1 MATNSGASLR
11 VRISADL
18 ADLKQGMSVLR
29 GELAKVQKAS
39 AQAAPDESRWA
50 TGLRSI
56 RNQLAG
62 IVTAYAALRAVRT
75 YTELADQAANLSARL
90 RLATKDQQ
98 QFEVAYEGT
107 LAIAQRTASE
117 WDSVAGLYARLSQ
130 STTLGQERILALTET
145 IGQAFQVSGAGAQD
159 ADRGITQLTQAIAG
173 GVLRAEEFNSLIETA
188 PRLVQTLADYF
199 GVSFGKVRQLVN
211 DGKVSTEDL
220 IAALEQGS
228 ASIQNEFNQLP
239 NTVSRATQQVK
250 TALLALV
257 AGADD
262 GSRAS
267 RELAQGI
274 SGLATTLQSPAVR
287 AGFESFIGG
296 LVATANGAAT
306 LVGKLQEVGSAMQ
319 EWLNLQLGGQ
329 RQLGGE
335 FLAEQRRELAAI
347 NAELEKQSTGKLR
360 SFSALGLMSESAL
373 RNRRAEVESIIELN
387 ERIFGDPSKR
397 PPPAADTGSAAP
409 AMVPRRP
416 SGAGGGAAAK
426 QIAESNALLRDSV
439 SRALAE
445 LDRLYAGHEVG
456 LKEYFSERQRLQ
468 EQAIDLEIQQARN
481 EMAVTKDAG
490 QRRNLEEQ
498 IVKLQRDRAAI
509 GATTAREQAAAEA
522 DLAKQLEAVKMEL
535 LELDGKTGEAAR
547 IRLEQE
553 YKDLFKRLE
562 AASDEAGA
570 AIVRNLIERNVT
582 KAQLDDFRTRVSDV
596 MSNLQVTESSVST
609 QVEAG
614 TLGAAEGERRLQAVR
629 AKSLEQLVAARDALA
644 ALYETTKDPSV
655 LAFLTSLE
663 GNIADV
669 TMSMQEFRMKLE
681 DQAESSFGQ
690 FISDLVEGTKSFK
703 EAFADM
709 VRSFVAGVA
718 QMIAQELA
726 LRAIRAALSAFGGF
740 SGSAPAAHGG
750 GVVGSLQM
758 TRNNINP
765 LLLGYAP
772 RYHGGGVAGYG
783 GLKNDEIVT
792 VLQRGETIRT
802 QQQEAALSAQMDAAR
817 AGGRGGARTVTPVVA
832 IGDSAVADAMAGLA
846 GEDVVVTHVMNNWD
860 RITRGRQT

>member
-11 VRISADL
+11 VRVSADL
-18 ADLKQGMSVLR
+18 ADLKQGMAVLR

-39 AQAAPDESRWA
+39 AKASPDDSKWLS
-50 TGLRSI
+50 GLRSV
-56 RNQLAG
+56 RNQLVG
-62 IVTAYAALRAVRT
+62 IVSVYGALRAVKT
-75 YTELADQAANLSARL
+75 YAELADQAANLSARL

-98 QFEVAYEGT
+98 AFDAAYRGT
-107 LAIAQRTASE
+107 YEIAQRTSSE
-117 WDSVAGLYARLSQ
+117 WNSVAGLYARLSQ
-130 STTLGQERILALTET
+130 STSLGQQQILALTET
-145 IGQAFQVSGAGAQD
+145 IGQTFQVSGAGAQE

-173 GVLRAEEFNSLIETA
+173 GVLRAEEFNTLIETA
-188 PRLVQTLADYF
+188 PRLVQALADHF
-199 GVSFGKVRQLVN
+199 DVSFGKVRALVN
-211 DGKVSTEDL
+211 DGKVSTQDL
-220 IAALEQGS
+220 LDALEKS
-228 ASIQNEFNQLP
+228 AEDIQEEFRRLP
-239 NTVSRATQQVK
+239 LTVSRATQQFK
-250 TALLALV
+250 TSLLALV
-257 AGADD
+257 GGADQAT
-262 GSRAS
+262 GAS
-267 RELAQGI
+267 GDLANAI
-274 SGLATTLQSPAVR
+274 SGLAGTLSDPATVQAFQAFITLLTQIAGAGVKAAARVGDLIETARIASGSVALDR
-287 AGFESFIGG
+287 ASEGG
-296 LVATANGAAT
+296 LRERLKQLQANIDAGKEWRKEQGNILERLTGGRDTRAYDQMVDEARRIQGILDIRENGSSSPGNGRRYRPTGQVSTTTAG
-306 LVGKLQEVGSAMQ
+306 
-319 EWLNLQLGGQ
+319 
-329 RQLGGE
+329 R
-335 FLAEQRRELAAI
+335 
-347 NAELEKQSTGKLR
+347 
-360 SFSALGLMSESAL
+360 
-373 RNRRAEVESIIELN
+373 
-387 ERIFGDPSKR
+387 D
-397 PPPAADTGSAAP
+397 
-409 AMVPRRP
+409 
-416 SGAGGGAAAK
+416 GGGGTVK

-468 EQAIDLEIQQARN
+468 EQTIDLEIQQARN

-490 QRRNLEEQ
+490 QRRNLEEE

-553 YKDLFKRLE
+553 YKELFKRLE

-629 AKSLEQLVAARDALA
+629 AKSLEQLVAARDAVA

-655 LAFLTSLE
+655 LAFLTSLD

-703 EAFADM
+703 EAFQDM

-817 AGGRGGARTVTPVVA
+817 AGGRGGSRTVTPVVA

-846 GEDVVVTHVMNNWD
+846 GEDVVVTHVMNNWS
-860 RITRGRQT
+860 RITQGSKQ

>member
-11 VRISADL
+11 VRVSADL
-18 ADLKQGMSVLR
+18 ADLKQGMALLR

-39 AQAAPDESRWA
+39 AQAAPDESRWVS
-50 TGLRSI
+50 GLKTI

-62 IVTAYAALRAVRT
+62 VVSAYAALRAVRT

-90 RLATKDQQ
+90 RLATKDQAAFDAAYRGT
-98 QFEVAYEGT
+98 FE
-107 LAIAQRTASE
+107 IAQRTASE

-130 STTLGQERILALTET
+130 STNLGQQRILALTET

-159 ADRGITQLTQAIAG
+159 AGRGITQLTQAIAG

-188 PRLVQTLADYF
+188 PRLVQALADYF

-220 IAALEQGS
+220 VAALEQGG
-228 ASIQNEFNQLP
+228 ASIQKEFNQLP
-239 NTVSRATQQVK
+239 STVSRATQQVK

-267 RELAQGI
+267 RELALGI

-306 LVGKLQEVGSAMQ
+306 LVGKLQEVQAAMQ
-319 EWLNLQLGGQ
+319 EWLNVQVGGQ

-347 NAELEKQSTGKLR
+347 TAEMEKQAAGKMR
-360 SFSALGLMSESAL
+360 GFSVLGLLSESEL
-373 RNRRAEVESIIELN
+373 RNRRAEVERIIELN
-387 ERIFGDPSKR
+387 ERLFGDPAKR
-397 PPPAADTGSAAP
+397 PPPSAGAAAGVPTP
-409 AMVPRRP
+409 VPRTP
-416 SGAGGGAAAK
+416 SSSGGGAAAK
-426 QIAESNALLRDSV
+426 QLAESNALLRDQV

-456 LKEYFSERQRLQ
+456 LKDYFSERQRLQ

-498 IVKLQRDRAAI
+498 IVKLQRDRAAL
-509 GATTAREQAAAEA
+509 GATTARDQAAAEA
-522 DLAKQLEAVKMEL
+522 DLAKQLAAVNSEL
-535 LELDGKTGEAAR
+535 LQLNGDSAQAELA
-547 IRLEQE
+547 RLEQE
-553 YKDLFKRLE
+553 YAEMFKRL
-562 AASDEAGA
+562 AAESNEAG
-570 AIVRNLIERNVT
+570 IQMLRKLIDERVI
-582 KAQLDDFRTRVSDV
+582 KAQLEDYKRKLSEVVNS
-596 MSNLQVTESSVST
+596 LQGTETSVSA
-609 QVEAG
+609 QVDAG
-614 TLGAAEGERRLQAVR
+614 TLGQVEGERRIQAAR
-629 AKSLEQLVAARDALA
+629 EGSLRQLIELRKAVAAFYA
-644 ALYETTKDPSV
+644 ATKDESV
-655 LAFLTSLE
+655 LQFLQSLD

-669 TMSMQEFRMKLE
+669 TMSMQEFRMKME

-690 FISDLVEGTKSFK
+690 FISDLVEGTKTFK
-703 EAFADM
+703 EAFQDM

-726 LRAIRAALSAFGGF
+726 LRAIRAALSAFGGGG
-740 SGSAPAAHGG
+740 GSAGAAHGG
-750 GVVGSLQM
+750 GVAGRLQM
-758 TRNNINP
+758 TRHNINP
-765 LLLGYAP
+765 MVFGAAP
-772 RYHGGGVAGYG
+772 RYHGGGVAG
-783 GLKNDEIVT
+783 LASNEIPAI
-792 VLQRGETIRT
+792 LQRGETIRT
-802 QQQEAALSAQMDAAR
+802 KQQEAALTAQLDASR
-817 AGGRGGARTVTPVVA
+817 STSGGGRVTTPVVA

-846 GEDVVVTHVMNNWD
+846 GENIVVTHVMNNWN
-860 RITRGRQT
+860 RISQGSER